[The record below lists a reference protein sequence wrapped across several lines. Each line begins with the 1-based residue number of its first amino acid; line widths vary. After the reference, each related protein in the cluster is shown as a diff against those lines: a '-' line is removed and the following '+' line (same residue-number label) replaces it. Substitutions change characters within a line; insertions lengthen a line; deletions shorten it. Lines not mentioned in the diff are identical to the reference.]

1 MRRLTRVKMS
11 LHDLLQFSFGMIVIK
26 WRTLRIEKDSTKT
39 FVQDSNKGC
48 IIGNK
53 IYIITKLYQ

>member
-1 MRRLTRVKMS
+1 MS
-11 LHDLLQFSFGMIVIK
+11 LHDLLQFSFEMIVIK
-26 WRTLRIEKDSTKT
+26 WRTLCIEKDSTKT